1 MTVFFAAFFKVEI
14 KIKILH
20 SFYSGILS
28 LSLLFLQMIN
38 LDGTKVTPDL
48 NIGMMPECPK
58 LTQMSMR
65 NLEPF
70 TRDDEIEEADMD
82 I

>member
-1 MTVFFAAFFKVEI
+1 
-14 KIKILH
+14 
-20 SFYSGILS
+20 
-28 LSLLFLQMIN
+28 MIN

-48 NIGMMPECPK
+48 NIDMMQECPK
-58 LTQMSMR
+58 LTQMSIR

-82 I
+82 M